1 VITELFVG
9 SKLDFGKADISL
21 NSNVDDSVFISDNLV
36 ANFLGD
42 PCELESLGFTCFA
55 PRSVKSV
62 TRKIS
67 VSIRSD
73 GISNQA

>member
-1 VITELFVG
+1 VIAELFVG
-9 SKLDFGKADISL
+9 SKLDFRKTDISL
-21 NSNVDDSVFISDNLV
+21 NSNVDDSVFISDNQV

-62 TRKIS
+62 SQEK
-67 VSIRSD
+67 V
-73 GISNQA
+73 